1 MGTAVLFLDP
11 IYMAG
16 RRRRFSTFIFIGE
29 SMFFCFAYYFITD
42 FTFFVFSV
50 IVVFSLFVYKLFRP
64 APQIFVSL
72 SISLAFSSIIVAFDP
87 SSSSSARLCQFCHT
101 FLFFPPRKKGSY
113 NWSTRISY
121 GHRSGERYRKVGK
134 EFSGGP
140 KTGISW
146 KKGERKRRR
155 DQ

>member
-1 MGTAVLFLDP
+1 ML
-11 IYMAG
+11 
-16 RRRRFSTFIFIGE
+16 IFIGE
-29 SMFFCFAYYFITD
+29 LIFFVSYYFITD

-87 SSSSSARLCQFCHT
+87 SSSSSVLSHFS
-101 FLFFPPRKKGSY
+101 LFFPRKKGSY

-134 EFSGGP
+134 ELSGGP
-140 KTGISW
+140 KNGHFVE
-146 KKGERKRRR
+146 ER
-155 DQ
+155 